1 MSQSAGQKV
10 GKLEVLME
18 SEKAVD
24 NGCKCGPVACFVLR
38 VVGTHQY
45 LSFFSGGRG
54 LVFSCAWH
62 PRVVVRRLSDLRF
75 VGSFFAYVWGEKKGV
90 AILSARGITQ
100 IRGGVSRT

>member
-38 VVGTHQY
+38 VVGTHHY

-54 LVFSCAWH
+54 LVFSCA
-62 PRVVVRRLSDLRF
+62 
-75 VGSFFAYVWGEKKGV
+75 
-90 AILSARGITQ
+90 
-100 IRGGVSRT
+100 